1 MNCGGHNIGWDVVSM
16 FKTPESLQL
25 HRLLGFAHVALQPR
39 IHCWGIMWWLCEKK
53 PTDSAPDT
61 KSDTCTSL
69 LYYSLLDSSL
79 LYSISTLL
87 YSISTLLYS
96 FYSSLIFASL
106 LYSTLLYYS
115 RLYSTLLLSSPLF
128 ATILYSTLLFSTL
141 LYSSLLFS
149 SILLLYYSWL
159 CDLVRIS
166 EVSHLNFLW

>member
-61 KSDTCTSL
+61 KSVCVWHLYFTSL
-69 LYYSLLDSSL
+69 LFSTRLFSSL
-79 LYSISTLL
+79 LYSTLL
-87 YSISTLLYS
+87 YLYSTLLYS

-106 LYSTLLYYS
+106 LYSTLL
-115 RLYSTLLLSSPLF
+115 F
-128 ATILYSTLLFSTL
+128 FTILDSTL
-141 LYSSLLFS
+141 LYSSLLHYSLLYSTLLFYSLTLLFLTLRSRSYIGSFS
-149 SILLLYYSWL
+149 SKLPLIRYGAG
-159 CDLVRIS
+159 
-166 EVSHLNFLW
+166 